1 MTSDIQ
7 EQIERRRERARAEI
21 LKIVNKGSHPVFSLF
36 EVSSVSKK
44 SYRVEIRSLDE
55 LQNSCTCPDY
65 KSNLIGTCKHIEG
78 VLISLEKEHGKKLKK
93 LAAERPK
100 GTQIYLHHGVD
111 VTLRIILPIPDNAR
125 VRDLLNRHFDPS
137 GLLVG
142 SPLQALPTLLAEVE
156 SLSARDRS
164 LVRVTEAV
172 IEYLSLLQDREEVAQ
187 QKEWFLDQVK
197 RGRRTFDVLSTKLY
211 PYQEQ
216 GAMHLAFGRRA
227 MLADDMGLGK
237 TVQAIAAA
245 ALLKEMRDIQTAVV
259 ICPLRSNTSGRVR
272 FGASPRCLSPWW
284 KATSKPAAPST
295 ANHPSSKSSTTN
307 SCALTWTNCS
317 NCIPT
322 SSSLT
327 KPSASKTGAQKPR

>member
-1 MTSDIQ
+1 MTTDLQ

-21 LKIVNKGSHPVFSLF
+21 LKIVNKGNHPVFSLF

-65 KSNLIGTCKHIEG
+65 KTNFIGTCKHIEG

-100 GTQIYLHHGVD
+100 GTQIYLHHGKEITVR
-111 VTLRIILPIPDNAR
+111 VALPIPNNAR
-125 VRDLLNRHFDPS
+125 VKDLFARYFDSAGVLTGDPLTTLPA
-137 GLLVG
+137 LL
-142 SPLQALPTLLAEVE
+142 TEIE
-156 SLSARDRS
+156 MLSAREKS
-164 LVRVTEAV
+164 LVRVHETTL
-172 IEYLSLLQDREEVAQ
+172 EYLAILQDREETAR

-237 TVQAIAAA
+237 TIQAIAAA
-245 ALLKEMRDIQTAVV
+245 ALLKELRDIQTAVI
-259 ICPLRSNTSGRVR
+259 ICPASLKHQWAREIRR
-272 FGASPRCLSPWW
+272 FTTLSVTVVEGNLEARRDLY
-284 KATSKPAAPST
+284 KD
-295 ANHPSSKSSTTN
+295 PSSKSSIMN
-307 SCALTWTNCS
+307 LCALTWTNCS

-322 SSSLT
+322 SSSSM
-327 KPSASKTGAQKPR
+327 KRSASRIGAQKPR